1 MKIIWQIKDG
11 KRGHEN
17 QTLGLIQALST
28 YQKFEVIEVNV
39 HEQGASWLRY
49 CCGLC
54 PSFKNLKRPDL
65 ILGAGSQT
73 HATILC
79 AGRKTGAP
87 TIVLMNPPRLV
98 RHCFSLCVVPEH
110 DRQDGANVITTLGV
124 LNPIQISRQKMP
136 ERGLIL
142 VGGPSKHHDWD
153 SQEIAQQLKRI
164 AQKNPKIN
172 WTVTTSRR
180 SPEDISSQL
189 TRLGLNNLHVVPVEE
204 TDSEWLPQQF
214 ARASYVWVTEDSV
227 SMVYEALSSGA
238 KVGLLPVPRKRK
250 RSRVIQGIDQLL
262 EKKLVLPYDSEQ
274 CDLTTFK
281 APEPLNE
288 AERIGKIIIEK
299 FLCE

>member
-17 QTLGLIQALST
+17 QTLGLIQALCK
-28 YQKFEVIEVNV
+28 YQKFEIIEFNV
-39 HEQGASWLRY
+39 REQGASWLHY
-49 CCGLC
+49 CFGLC

-87 TIVLMNPPRLV
+87 TIVLMSPPRLV
-98 RHCFSLCVVPEH
+98 RSGFSLCVVPAH

-124 LNPIQISRQKMP
+124 LNPIQLSRQKMP
-136 ERGLIL
+136 DQGLIL

-153 SQEIAQQLKRI
+153 SQEIAQQLKSI
-164 AQKNPKIN
+164 AQKNQKIN
-172 WTVTTSRR
+172 WTATTSRR
-180 SPEDISSQL
+180 SPEGIASQL
-189 TRLGLNNLHVVPVEE
+189 TRLGLNNLHIVPVEE
-204 TDSEWLPQQF
+204 TDSEWLPEQLS
-214 ARASYVWVTEDSV
+214 RASYVWVTEDSV

-238 KVGLLPVPRKRK
+238 KVGLLPVPRKRN
-250 RSRVIQGIDQLL
+250 RSRVIQGIDQFLK
-262 EKKLVLPYDSEQ
+262 KKLVMPYDSEQ
-274 CDLTTFK
+274 CDLSTFK

-299 FLCE
+299 FLSE